1 MGWRARFA
9 PVAWTLAAP
18 AGALVA
24 PAPAFAVDYLTVDQ
38 ARAALF
44 PEADRFE
51 ASELQLGAEE
61 RGALAQRL
69 GLAVRE
75 RWAAQVAWR
84 GPSPLGLLLIDEV
97 VGKFE
102 RITFAVGLAGDGTI
116 RQVEILSYRESHGGE
131 VRLPAWRRQF
141 AGKGPSSPLQVG
153 EDVANISGATLSC
166 RHVTEGVRRIVAVA
180 DLVRRRGGLE

>member
-9 PVAWTLAAP
+9 PVAWALAAP
-18 AGALVA
+18 AAALTA
-24 PAPAFAVDYLTVDQ
+24 PAPAFAVDYLTADQ

-44 PEADRFE
+44 AEAERFE
-51 ASELQLGAEE
+51 ARELLLTAAERE
-61 RGALAQRL
+61 GLSARL
-69 GLAVRE
+69 GLPVRE
-75 RWAAQVAWR
+75 RWPVQVAWR
-84 GPSPLGLLLIDEV
+84 GAAPLGLVVLDEV
-97 VGKFE
+97 IGKLE
-102 RITFAVGLAGDGTI
+102 RIGFAVGLAADGTI
-116 RQVEILSYRESHGGE
+116 RQVEILSYRESHGHE

-141 AGKGPSSPLQVG
+141 AGKGPTSPLQVG